1 MTREEALRLF
11 YERNGIQPFDVHL
24 DPRLQKLPDRL
35 DAWLRELPPADHPAF
50 LTLLSGYTYLT
61 TRTASEQYA
70 ALLNRFEAELN
81 GRGIPL
87 SAALFVT
94 FEASNGKK
102 GGSSHVQ
109 TDFHRLSVERVH
121 KAQIVASVSRLP
133 SVESAQA
140 ILFLDDIQGSGK
152 TTFDGISGFCKR
164 FPAVLDSKL
173 PLYFAALVP
182 TERGER
188 FVTQACLDKGI
199 SITPFQWG
207 CAYSRRAFEDGFLF
221 PRGEQA
227 PEYARVKQYED
238 MIDAYLANP
247 PKKHPKRARVSCSM
261 GFEDSQ
267 LLVSFYYNTPN
278 NTLCSFWKETDRHIP
293 LFYRQGRHLSR
304 PSPREMERKARALT
318 SAAYAMGETLWEDFH
333 DTE

>member
-1 MTREEALRLF
+1 MTREDALRLF
-11 YERNGIQPFDVHL
+11 YERNDIQPFDVSL

-35 DAWLRELPPADHPAF
+35 DAWLGELPPAEHPAF

-61 TRTASEQYA
+61 TRTASQHYA
-70 ALLNRFEAELN
+70 ALLNRFEEELR

-102 GGSSHVQ
+102 SGSSHVQ
-109 TDFHRLSVERVH
+109 TDFHRLSVERIH

-133 SVESAQA
+133 SVEAARA

-152 TTFDGISGFCKR
+152 TTYAGILSFCER
-164 FPAVLDSKL
+164 FPAVLEL

-188 FVTQACLDKGI
+188 FISRACADAEIPIAPLRWSG
-199 SITPFQWG
+199 
-207 CAYSRRAFEDGFLF
+207 AYSPRAFEDGFLF
-221 PRGEQA
+221 PQGEKA
-227 PEYARVKQYED
+227 PEYALVKRYED
-238 MIDAYLANP
+238 LIDAYLANP
-247 PKKHPKRARVSCSM
+247 PKRPLKKARVSCSM

-293 LFYRQGRHLSR
+293 LFYRQGKRLSR
-304 PSPREMERKARALT
+304 PSPRELERKAQALT

-333 DTE
+333 DSQ